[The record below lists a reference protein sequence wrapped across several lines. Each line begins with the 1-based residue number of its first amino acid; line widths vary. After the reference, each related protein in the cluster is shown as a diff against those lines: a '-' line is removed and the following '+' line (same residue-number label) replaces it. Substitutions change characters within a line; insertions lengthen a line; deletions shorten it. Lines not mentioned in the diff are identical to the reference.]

1 MLETATRC
9 LQAQA
14 SRIDALNVF
23 PVPDGDT
30 GTNMLLT
37 MRAALRAA
45 AGDGSVSAVADAA
58 ARGALLGARGNSG
71 VILSQFL
78 VGMAQAVKGA
88 AGIGPFELGRAFRRG
103 SALAYKAVSRPVE
116 GTMLTVLRETSEAVR
131 PFESDRDLP
140 AFLEAALAAAGAA
153 LARTPDLL
161 PALKD
166 AGVVDAGGQGLYTL
180 LEGMCRYARGEGEL
194 IPAGDLH
201 LVQARPEP
209 SRPGPEADVAP
220 TSGFCVE
227 FTLSGRKHSL
237 ERVTRELG
245 KLGTSLIVAGLPG
258 LVRVHIHSD
267 EPDALIHRAAS
278 LGSLEQL
285 QVRDMN
291 RQQEVHRR
299 RRDEPNAVS
308 DPDVVAVAPGAGLA
322 RVCLGLG
329 AAVVVI
335 GVRSPSAEELLEA
348 IESAPAHQVFVLPN
362 DKNIILV
369 AEQARKLGSKE
380 VSVIPATNIAQGIAA
395 LVAFRPE
402 QTAEANLCSMGEA
415 LSAVH
420 AIEVCQAV
428 RTTRLNGVAVRK
440 NQLAAYLDGELVAAA
455 ASAGKA
461 IREALARLPMEK
473 TQNIALYYGA
483 GVRAGQAARL
493 ADSLRADYPHVEVE
507 VISGGQPAQAYVI
520 GVE

>member
-45 AGDGSVSAVADAA
+45 SRDGSVSAVADAA

-88 AGIGPFELGRAFRRG
+88 AGIGPAELGRAFRHG
-103 SALAYKAVSRPVE
+103 SALAYKAVSQPVE

-131 PFESDRDLP
+131 PFEAEGDLP

-161 PALKD
+161 PVLRE

-180 LEGMCRYARGEGEL
+180 LEGMCLYTR
-194 IPAGDLH
+194 GDLQF
-201 LVQARPEP
+201 VQARPEP
-209 SRPGPEADVAP
+209 SRPGPTAEVAP

-227 FTLSGRKHSL
+227 FTLSRRKHSL

-245 KLGTSLIVAGLPG
+245 KLGTSLIVAGVPG
-258 LVRVHIHSD
+258 LVRVHLHSD
-267 EPDALIHRAAS
+267 EPDALIRRAAS

-285 QVRDMN
+285 QVRDMK
-291 RQQEVHRR
+291 RQQYAFQH
-299 RRDEPNAVS
+299 RRDEPNAVIA
-308 DPDVVAVAPGAGLA
+308 PDVVAVVPGAGLA

-329 AAVVVI
+329 AAVVVV

-348 IESAPAHQVFVLPN
+348 IESAPAARVFVLPN
-362 DKNIILV
+362 DKNIILA
-369 AEQARKLGSKE
+369 AEQARTLGSKE

-402 QTAEANLCSMGEA
+402 QTADANLRSMQEA
-415 LSAVH
+415 MSAVH
-420 AIEVCQAV
+420 ALEVCQAV

-461 IREALARLPMEK
+461 IREALAHLPMEK
-473 TQNIALYYGA
+473 AQNLALYYGA

-493 ADSLRADYPHVEVE
+493 ADSLRADYPRLEVE
-507 VISGGQPAQAYVI
+507 AISGGQPVQAYLI